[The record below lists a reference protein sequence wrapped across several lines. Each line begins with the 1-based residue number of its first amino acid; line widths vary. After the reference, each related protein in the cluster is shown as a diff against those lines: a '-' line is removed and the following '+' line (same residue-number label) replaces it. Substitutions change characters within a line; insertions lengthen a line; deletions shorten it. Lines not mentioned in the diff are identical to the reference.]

1 MTQGGRQLA
10 VIAYIVTQGT
20 SQMTLGGV
28 LCGVTDGSEQGIIN
42 IRVLHHLSLD
52 SFQF

>member
-1 MTQGGRQLA
+1 MIQRGRQLA
-10 VIAYIVTQGT
+10 VITDAVTEGT